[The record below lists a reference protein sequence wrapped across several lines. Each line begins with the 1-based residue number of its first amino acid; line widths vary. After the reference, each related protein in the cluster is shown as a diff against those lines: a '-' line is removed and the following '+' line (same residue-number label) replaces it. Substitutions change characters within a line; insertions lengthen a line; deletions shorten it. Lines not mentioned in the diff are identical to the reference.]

1 MGVTSQRI
9 PQGAAHFEREA
20 RIKMYRMPEDAL
32 GSHPHSDPDI
42 TVYQRIYKF
51 VNFFQK
57 SACTVLE
64 S

>member
-1 MGVTSQRI
+1 
-9 PQGAAHFEREA
+9 
-20 RIKMYRMPEDAL
+20 MYRMPEDAL
-32 GSHPHSDPDI
+32 GSCPHSDPDI
-42 TVYQRIYKF
+42 QIYQHIYKF

>member
-1 MGVTSQRI
+1 
-9 PQGAAHFEREA
+9 
-20 RIKMYRMPEDAL
+20 MYRMPEDAL
-32 GSHPHSDPDI
+32 GSCPHSDPDI
-42 TVYQRIYKF
+42 QIYQSIYKF